1 MISLRKIIR
10 IHIITFPVLI
20 SCKRIFFSPATVSS
34 SFNSSPTVEITAD
47 SICLGFS
54 VNTILLF
61 NSIFVA
67 SFVSFLS
74 PSGFGSVR
82 CTSFSSSFPVPL
94 PDFLFTRD
102 LNCFFYVFQTDI
114 CCQIFRC
121 PRRDSDCNRII
132 TKTDQILS
140 KCSFCRKNLFSGLDM
155 ISIMRQCFLLI
166 FRNHNAHLSYLF
178 GPPCRYQLLSIPFTF

>member
-1 MISLRKIIR
+1 MYQFL
-10 IHIITFPVLI
+10 FQFFL
-20 SCKRIFFSPATVSS
+20 CLFQIFF
-34 SFNSSPTVEITAD
+34 
-47 SICLGFS
+47 
-54 VNTILLF
+54 
-61 NSIFVA
+61 
-67 SFVSFLS
+67 
-74 PSGFGSVR
+74 
-82 CTSFSSSFPVPL
+82 
-94 PDFLFTRD
+94 FTRD

-121 PRRDSDCNRII
+121 PCRDSDCNRII

-178 GPPCRYQLLSIPFTF
+178 GPPCRYQLLSIPFTFLKQKLCQCRDFSCSQVHSPSTGVVSFRTGQPVDLTKSHLVKYTLLHQCQTVFSHNLCDNS